1 MIFNPSPQKNL
12 LMEFLKMRNNKMKI
26 FIATKNQ
33 KKLVELSRI
42 LEPMGFDVICE
53 NDLEKPLCEVE
64 ETGTTFEENAL
75 LKAKAGLEETGY
87 ISVADDS
94 GLCIDYLD
102 GAPGIYSARYSGGHG
117 NDEMNNRK
125 ILEELDG
132 VPVEQRGAKFVSAIA
147 CVFPDGRSFTVRGE
161 CHGYI
166 AFEESGN
173 GGFGYDPLFIGE
185 LGCFGE
191 LTPEQK
197 DSVSHRGKSLRLFRE
212 ELKKYI
218 GGDNNA

>member
-1 MIFNPSPQKNL
+1 
-12 LMEFLKMRNNKMKI
+12 MKV
-26 FIATKNQ
+26 FIATKNL
-33 KKLVELSRI
+33 KKLEELRRI
-42 LEPMGFDVICE
+42 LVPMGFDVLCE
-53 NDLEKPLCEVE
+53 RDLEKPLEEVE

-75 LKAKAGLEETGY
+75 LKASAGLRETGY
-87 ISVADDS
+87 MSVADDS
-94 GLCIDYLD
+94 GLCVDYLD
-102 GAPGIYSARYSGGHG
+102 GAPGVYSARYSGEHG
-117 NDEMNNRK
+117 NDEMNNQK
-125 ILEELDG
+125 ILAELDG
-132 VPVEQRGAKFVSAIA
+132 VPVEKRGAKFVSAIA

-161 CHGYI
+161 CHGHI

-197 DSVSHRGKSLRLFRE
+197 DSVSHRGRSLRLFKE

-218 GGDNNA
+218 

>member
-1 MIFNPSPQKNL
+1 
-12 LMEFLKMRNNKMKI
+12 MKV
-26 FIATKNQ
+26 FIATKNL
-33 KKLVELSRI
+33 KKLEELKRI
-42 LEPMGFDVICE
+42 LVPMGFDVLCE
-53 NDLEKPLCEVE
+53 RDLEKPLEEVE

-75 LKAKAGLEETGY
+75 LKASAGLRETGY
-87 ISVADDS
+87 MSVADDS
-94 GLCIDYLD
+94 GLCVDYLD
-102 GAPGIYSARYSGGHG
+102 GAPGVYSARYSGEHG
-117 NDEMNNRK
+117 NDEMNNQK
-125 ILEELDG
+125 ILAELRG
-132 VPVEQRGAKFVSAIA
+132 VPVEKRGAKFVSAIA

-197 DSVSHRGKSLRLFRE
+197 DSVSHRGKSLRLFKE

-218 GGDNNA
+218 